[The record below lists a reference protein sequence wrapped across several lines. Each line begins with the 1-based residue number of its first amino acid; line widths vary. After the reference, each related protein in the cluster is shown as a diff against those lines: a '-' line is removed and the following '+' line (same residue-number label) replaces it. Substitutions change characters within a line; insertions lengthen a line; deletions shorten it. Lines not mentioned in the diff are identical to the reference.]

1 MIEIIVKEYLSKQLE
16 IEVVTER
23 SDAKMKKYLLIEKT
37 GSSRENFIDTATITI
52 QSYAESMYEA
62 AVLNERVKKVMDD
75 IAVLSN
81 VSKSELNSD
90 YNFTDTT
97 KKEYR
102 YQAVYDITYFY

>member
-23 SDAKMKKYLLIEKT
+23 SDSKMKKYLLIEKT

-62 AVLNERVKKVMDD
+62 AVLNERVKKAMDD

-102 YQAVYDITYFY
+102 YQAVYDITYF

>member
-1 MIEIIVKEYLSKQLE
+1 MIEIIIKEYLSKQLE

-37 GSSRENFIDTATITI
+37 GSSRENFIDTATIII

-62 AVLNERVKKVMDD
+62 AVLNERVKKAMDD
-75 IAVLSN
+75 ITMLSDI
-81 VSKSELNSD
+81 SKSELNSD

-102 YQAVYDITYFY
+102 YQAVYDITYF

>member
-37 GSSRENFIDTATITI
+37 GSSRENFIDTAAITI

-62 AVLNERVKKVMDD
+62 AVLNERVKKAMDD

-102 YQAVYDITYFY
+102 YQAVYDITYF

>member
-37 GSSRENFIDTATITI
+37 GSSRKNFIDTATITI
-52 QSYAESMYEA
+52 RSYAESMYEA
-62 AVLNERVKKVMDD
+62 AALNERVKKAMDD

-102 YQAVYDITYFY
+102 YQAVYDITYF

>member
-62 AVLNERVKKVMDD
+62 AALNERVKKAMDD

-102 YQAVYDITYFY
+102 YQAVYDITYF

>member
-37 GSSRENFIDTATITI
+37 GNSRENFIDTATITI

-62 AVLNERVKKVMDD
+62 AVLNERVKKAMDD

>member
-62 AVLNERVKKVMDD
+62 AVLNEKVKKAMDD